1 MTSMDSRLHAAWLSQ
16 LAREYRD
23 ICYQYGIDLRL
34 PVFAIGG
41 GERQLGSWSAADRR
55 LALSVVLI
63 SRHPWN
69 LTLQVLKHEMAHQ
82 MCSELHHREDAGHGK
97 LFRECCQRLGLAAP
111 FNRASGDLAA
121 TIAALTPGSASTE
134 KGRQIIAKVRK
145 LLALS
150 ASDNEH
156 EAALAVQRAEQL
168 LTRHRLD
175 FDGLAKDQELVHRT
189 INTGG
194 QTLAIYRKVICAIL
208 EGCFGVRVI
217 CASLYDPRADCSFK
231 TVELLG
237 REEEVA
243 VAEHCYHFLENRL
256 HTLWECRRQDFAGH
270 GRIARKSY
278 FLGLLAGFRETLEQS
293 RRPGAEPEPT
303 CRQGHGLPALRCQEQ
318 LEAFV
323 AFRFPRLRRMRKQGS
338 TMDRAA
344 YQEAVAAGRKIFLR
358 RPMADG
364 EGETQKTLLLPAQS
378 HLRDR

>member
-1 MTSMDSRLHAAWLSQ
+1 MTSVDSRLHAAWLSQ

-34 PVFAIGG
+34 PVLAISG

-55 LALSVVLI
+55 LALSSVLI

-82 MCSELHHREDAGHGK
+82 MCSELYGREDAGHGA
-97 LFRECCQRLGLAAP
+97 LFRECCLRLGLEAP
-111 FNRASGDLAA
+111 FHRASGDLAD
-121 TIAALTPGSASTE
+121 TIVALASGSVSTE
-134 KGRQIIAKVRK
+134 KGRQVIAKVRK

-168 LTRHRLD
+168 LARHRLD
-175 FDGLAKDQELVHRT
+175 FDGLAEDQELVHRT

-194 QTLAIYRKVICAIL
+194 RTLPMYRKAICAIL

-217 CASLYDPRADCSFK
+217 CASLYDPRVDYSFK
-231 TVELLG
+231 TIELLG

-243 VAEHCYHFLENRL
+243 IAEHCYHFLENRL
-256 HTLWECRRQDFAGH
+256 HTLWECRRQELAGH

-278 FLGLLAGFRETLEQS
+278 FLGLLAGFRETLERS
-293 RRPGAEPEPT
+293 RRPGTEPESI
-303 CRQGHGLPALRCQEQ
+303 CRQGHDLLALRRQER

-323 AFRFPRLRRMRKQGS
+323 AFRFPRLRRMRKQGGV
-338 TMDRAA
+338 MDRTT
-344 YQEAVAAGRKIFLR
+344 YQEAVATGRKIVLH
-358 RPMADG
+358 RPMTDG
-364 EGETQKTLLLPAQS
+364 EGGGPLLLT
-378 HLRDR
+378 